1 MYNKYNFYTTT
12 GIEQKYMAPL
22 AKKFSRDH
30 HANKCSDIYL
40 NAAEERRMRI
50 PDLVRGRK
58 AVNKNS

>member
-1 MYNKYNFYTTT
+1 
-12 GIEQKYMAPL
+12 MAPL